1 MRTNTLISLVACFVA
16 TCVLDGRCAEPQ
28 NNARPNLTAETN
40 DGDLFRKED
49 VVFKSTG
56 IALNGTLTYPLPGNR
71 SKYPA
76 IVLIHGTGSTDRDG
90 TIPMMKLT
98 IEEGDIRPEG
108 MPSKEWAMKPYKEMA
123 EGLSTNGYAVLR
135 FDKRGWAEGGN
146 DQVDMTLD
154 LLCEDVVSALS
165 YLKTRA
171 DIDHQSMFV
180 LGHSEGGIVAQKL
193 AADLQWLRGII
204 LYCAPITPLHELTHD
219 QTAYTLRLA
228 GATESDID
236 KALYENNC
244 QAYEKIRKGKY
255 PEQTFNGSPTLHW
268 RSLILHDPMATLRK
282 CPLTTGVLILGG
294 AKDWQIPP
302 REATR
307 IYNELVEFSVALV
320 WYVFIFI
327 VSLGASPQTPGIF
340 SGMTRVF
347 KGLVDGIVEFVRRN
361 GSELCGDATRRGIV
375 GSRVRQRRFLRLLGT
390 VDLRKPFFVC
400 PALCSRVD

>member
-1 MRTNTLISLVACFVA
+1 MKTNTLISLVVYFVV
-16 TCVLDGRCAEPQ
+16 TCVPYALCTEPQ
-28 NNARPNLTAETN
+28 SNARPNLTADTN

-171 DIDHQSMFV
+171 DIDHESMFV

-236 KALYENNC
+236 KALYKNK
-244 QAYEKIRKGKY
+244 QVYEKIRKGKY

-282 CPLTTGVLILGG
+282 CPPTTGVLILGG
-294 AKDWQIPP
+294 AKDWQIPH
-302 REATR
+302 REAIR
-307 IYNELVEFSVALV
+307 IHNELLKLNHENVDLHVFSMLDHFLLEEKGVSRVEN
-320 WYVFIFI
+320 Y
-327 VSLGASPQTPGIF
+327 
-340 SGMTRVF
+340 
-347 KGLVDGIVEFVRRN
+347 FVKRRN
-361 GSELCGDATRRGIV
+361 IPPYVLQTISQWLERACN
-375 GSRVRQRRFLRLLGT
+375 
-390 VDLRKPFFVC
+390 P
-400 PALCSRVD
+400 